1 MDATRA
7 NLELCSLFE
16 ILRLLVRFGRNLNEK
31 RSCIVRDIRREERR
45 NEGSDVVGALLQ
57 TLHRANGA
65 NRIRSL
71 VHVEEAAP
79 TVPRIGSIH

>member
-16 ILRLLVRFGRNLNEK
+16 ILRLLVRFGRNLE
-31 RSCIVRDIRREERR
+31 RPCIVRDIRREERR